1 MERNARDMRKV
12 KVINEWCNVNTF
24 KVMSDKTL
32 KDYIENNMHYV
43 LKTVDQ
49 YIVK

>member
-32 KDYIENNMHYV
+32 KGLYQ
-43 LKTVDQ
+43 K
-49 YIVK
+49 